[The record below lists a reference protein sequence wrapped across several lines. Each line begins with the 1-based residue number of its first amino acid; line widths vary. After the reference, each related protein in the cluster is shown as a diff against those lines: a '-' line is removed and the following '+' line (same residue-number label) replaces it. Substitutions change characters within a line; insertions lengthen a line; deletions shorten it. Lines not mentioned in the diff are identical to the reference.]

1 MASSRFLTRLVDE
14 NLFYKGVDKSSV
26 HGARL
31 HQHVHV
37 AESPSVVGREPP
49 SGSEQPPYPFKS
61 GDSLLNLTRVHNVRL
76 ILSYSPDG
84 LLRYK
89 FEISMISSLAHNLS
103 KFAKDFVPW
112 RPWARAPPNH
122 HNTC

>member
-1 MASSRFLTRLVDE
+1 
-14 NLFYKGVDKSSV
+14 V

-76 ILSYSPDG
+76 ILSCSLDG
-84 LLRYK
+84 LLPYK
-89 FEISMISSLAHNLS
+89 FEMNMISSLAHNLAIRKTS
-103 KFAKDFVPW
+103 RHGVFGLDLQLVIKMHANFLG
-112 RPWARAPPNH
+112 RR
-122 HNTC
+122 

>member
-1 MASSRFLTRLVDE
+1 MASFRFLTRVVDE

-37 AESPSVVGREPP
+37 AGSPSVVGREPP

-61 GDSLLNLTRVHNVRL
+61 GDSLLNLTRVHNVRVF
-76 ILSYSPDG
+76 IPIPSTAFSG
-84 LLRYK
+84 K
-89 FEISMISSLAHNLS
+89 FEISVISSLAHNLAI
-103 KFAKDFVPW
+103 FLAKDFASW
-112 RPWARAPPNH
+112 RLWARSLSNH
-122 HNTC
+122 HNVC